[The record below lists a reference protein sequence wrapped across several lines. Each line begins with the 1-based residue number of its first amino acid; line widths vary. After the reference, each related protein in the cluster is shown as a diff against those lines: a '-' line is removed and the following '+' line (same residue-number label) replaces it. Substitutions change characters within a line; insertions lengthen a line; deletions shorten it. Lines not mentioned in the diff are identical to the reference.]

1 MSQRANFP
9 DFPKP
14 SFDHWCHVVSFYLQ
28 LASGRPLADAPVEEW
43 KLRVWWRA
51 GVPARIVGQALSVK
65 MPRTRA
71 TLSRFY
77 TDRRPQEVR
86 AQVLGRLRAQ
96 GVFQAAG
103 A

>member
-1 MSQRANFP
+1 VSKRANFP

-28 LASGRPLADAPVEEW
+28 LASGRPLADAPVTDAE
-43 KLRVWWRA
+43 LRIWWAA
-51 GVPARIVGQALSVK
+51 GVPARVVGQALSVK
-65 MPRTRA
+65 MPKTRA

-77 TDRRPQEVR
+77 TDRRVQEVR
-86 AQVLGRLRAQ
+86 ARVLGNLAAR
-96 GVFQAAG
+96 GVFQATG